1 MIPALENAFLS
12 PDELAK
18 RQKVVKDYY
27 KGQGQRMPEGAV
39 MVAGKAMVP
48 AVGLEKNGK
57 ADPAKPV
64 WFKPAP
70 VEGRFGKYGISDYA
84 LDVMK
89 ASLPSREDLKK
100 SSLSVSSGLTWY
112 DLHIPALHLIPWL
125 TPIRDRMPRKQ
136 MPMGGNAAYWKT
148 ITASTLLAGGF
159 LGTPWINEGQR
170 APPFSFS
177 APQTTVPFVSM
188 GNDGS
193 VTYEAEEASQ
203 SIEDANAL
211 AHFFCLEQLMVKE
224 EDAIIG
230 GNYNVALGTASTPTG
245 TSGGNVYVAVVG
257 LTYEGYRNQATNP
270 ITQGLVQTM
279 EITTADNKTMW
290 VNGGCGIVS
299 ATSAE
304 LNSAD
309 LVKWT
314 PKEGEFAWAV
324 YTGTSST
331 VLHLQGFTTIPAIA
345 ASNVWLTTP
354 TTTGQLSS
362 ALANT
367 DYSYNNGTQGGQTG
381 QVTGYN
387 GLLMQ
392 NQIAANLATPNA
404 YYLNLLGA
412 YFTPSGKGSVNEID
426 TMLLNLWSN
435 YKVTVDYIYVNA
447 QELMNLTTA
456 VLSNSTAPLLRYD
469 KDASGD
475 HYELVASGTVA
486 FYFNPFIPGGGRKIP
501 VIVHPTLPPGT
512 VLCYAESLPPYFK
525 QNNTPTVAE
534 VLCRRDYYAIDWAPF
549 TREWQ
554 FGVYSSNCL
563 AVYAPFCVAVLS
575 GIGNGVNS

>member
-1 MIPALENAFLS
+1 MS
-12 PDELAK
+12 PQFEHAYLKPEDLAK
-18 RQKVVKDYY
+18 RHGEIFAAHRNADGVFKMGGMNLK
-27 KGQGQRMPEGAV
+27 P
-39 MVAGKAMVP
+39 VA
-48 AVGLEKNGK
+48 GLEKNGK
-57 ADPAKPV
+57 ADPNAPILFQQVSMAK
-64 WFKPAP
+64 
-70 VEGRFGKYGISDYA
+70 GRYAKYGISDLA
-84 LDVMK
+84 LDLMK

-112 DLHIPALHLIPWL
+112 DLRVPALHQIPWL
-125 TPIRDRMPRKQ
+125 TPIRDKMPRKQ
-136 MPMGGNAAYWKT
+136 MPNGGNAAYWKT

-188 GNDGS
+188 GHDGS

-245 TSGGNVYVAVVG
+245 TAGSNVYVAVVG
-257 LTYEGYRNQATNP
+257 LTYEGYRNQASNAIAT
-270 ITQGLVQTM
+270 GLVQTM
-279 EITTADNKTMW
+279 EVTTADNKTMW
-290 VNGGCGIVS
+290 VNGGCGIAS
-299 ATSAE
+299 AISAQ
-304 LNSAD
+304 LNSANQ
-309 LVKWT
+309 VSWT

-324 YTGTSST
+324 YTGTVGTSAGLT
-331 VLHLQGFTTIPAIA
+331 LQGFVTVPLIA
-345 ASNVWLTTP
+345 ASNVFLTTP
-354 TTTGQLSS
+354 TSTGQKLN
-362 ALANT
+362 ALAST

-392 NQIAANLATPNA
+392 NAIAANLATPNA
-404 YYLNLLGA
+404 YYKNLLGA
-412 YFTPSGKGSVNEID
+412 VLTSSGKGSVVEID
-426 TMLLNLWSN
+426 TLLLNLWNN
-435 YKVTVDYIYVNA
+435 YKVTVDYLYVNA
-447 QELMNLTTA
+447 QELMNITSK
-456 VLSNSTAPLLRYD
+456 VLNGSSAPLLRYETMND
-469 KDASGD
+469 GD

-512 VLCYAESLPPYFK
+512 ILAYAESLPPYFK

-575 GIGNGVNS
+575 GIGNG